1 LVAFEFI
8 LSRFVDTLKQVK
20 IEYDAMTVHVRILSP
35 GEIREG
41 RLTLVENEVELS

>member
-1 LVAFEFI
+1 MKVMHLPV
-8 LSRFVDTLKQVK
+8 S
-20 IEYDAMTVHVRILSP
+20 VRILSP